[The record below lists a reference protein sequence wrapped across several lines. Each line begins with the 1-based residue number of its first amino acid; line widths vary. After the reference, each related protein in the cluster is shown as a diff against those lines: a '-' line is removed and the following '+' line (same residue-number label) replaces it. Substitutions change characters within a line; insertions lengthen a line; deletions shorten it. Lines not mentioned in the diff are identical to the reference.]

1 MKPLAELPGWLQA
14 AGWGILSVT
23 TENHRRLGEQGAH
36 NPLVAGSNPAG
47 PTRSVREKS

>member
-23 TENHRRLGEQGAH
+23 TENHRRLGEQGLITLWS
-36 NPLVAGSNPAG
+36 PVRIRAG
-47 PTRSVREKS
+47 PLPARKQV